1 MTLNSDR
8 GISLGASGGTIE
20 TDSTSTLTYGGIIA
34 DSGAFTK
41 SGAGTL
47 LLSGANTYTGLTT
60 ISAGTLQVTGT
71 LSDSAVINNQG
82 TYDVDNSDTI
92 SRVYD
97 TSGSPG
103 NIELASGVTLT
114 TGDTEN
120 HYIYGVISGDG
131 SITKQG
137 TGWLY
142 LENGNNTFTGGMT
155 YNAGLTLLMDG
166 DGNLGSVPG
175 SFDADYLTFN
185 GGGIWANAS
194 FTINAN
200 RGMTLTGNGFIGSRN
215 GRTLT
220 YGGVITGSGNLTKNY
235 DGTLLLSGTN
245 TYTGSTIIDEGIL
258 SVSSSANLG
267 ATPGSVDADNLILD
281 GGTLRAT
288 NSFTLDDNKGI
299 TINSAS
305 TIQTDDTVTL
315 TYGGVIAGSRGY
327 FKTGNGTLLL
337 SGNNTNTSD
346 AVIDGGTL
354 QVTGSIADAS
364 DIYLRSSSGVYDVD
378 STDTIQSV
386 YGSGSVELASGIT
399 LTAGDSTDFT
409 LSGVMSGAGSFTK
422 AGSGAFTLSAANTYT
437 GDTTISAGTLTV
449 SGTLA
454 DTTDVI
460 NSGTYDVD
468 ATDTIQS
475 LSGSGAVELAS
486 GITLTTGDGGDDT
499 VSGVISGAGSFT
511 KAGAGTLTFSANNTY
526 TGDTTIS
533 AGTLKL
539 TGTLADTTDVI
550 NSGTY
555 DVDTTDTI
563 QSLSGSG
570 AVELASGITLT
581 TGDGGDDT
589 VSGVISGAGAL
600 TKAGSGTLTLSGSN
614 TYTGSTTLSAGL
626 ISISATNNLGAT
638 PGSADADNLI
648 FNGGGLNSTGTFSLA
663 ANKGMTL
670 SSSGTINTDTST
682 TLTYDGIITG
692 SGNFIKDGSG
702 SMVLS
707 ATNTYTGN
715 TTISAGTLE
724 VSGQLGSGSYSGTVA
739 NSGIFSY
746 SSSSNQTLSG
756 VISGSGSLEKSSSS
770 ILTLSATNTYSGDT
784 TISAG
789 TLKMTGTLADTTDV
803 INSGVYDVDAT
814 DTIQSLRGS
823 GSVELANGITLT
835 TGDSGTDA
843 VSGVISGAGS
853 LTKAGSGFLIL
864 SAANTYT
871 GDTTI
876 SAGSLAITGSLADS
890 TDVINSGVY
899 DVDATDTIQ
908 SLRGSGSVELAS
920 GITLTTGD
928 SGDDTISGVISGT
941 GAFTKV
947 GSGTL
952 TFSANN
958 TYTGDTTISAGT
970 LTVSG
975 TLADTTDVINS
986 GTYDVDATDTIQSLS
1001 GSGAVELASGIT
1013 LTTGDGGDDTVSGI
1027 ISGSGS
1033 LTKAGSGT
1041 LTFSANNTY
1050 TGDTTISAGTLKL
1063 TGTLADTTDVIN
1075 SGTYD
1080 VDATDTIQS
1089 LSGSG
1094 AVELASGITLTTGDS
1109 GDDTISGI
1117 VSGDGSLT
1125 KAGSGTLT
1133 LSATNTYTGDT
1144 TISAGT
1150 LTVSGA
1156 LADTTDVINSG
1167 TYDVDVTDTI
1177 QSLSG
1182 SGVVELATG
1191 ITLTT
1196 GDGGDDTVSGVISG
1210 AGSLTKVGAGTLT
1223 FSGNNTYTGDT
1234 TISAGTLTVS
1244 GTLADTT
1251 DVINSGTYDVDAT
1264 DTVQSLSG
1272 SGAVEL
1278 ASGITLTTGDA
1289 GDDTISGVISGA
1301 GSFTKAGSGILT
1313 LSGSNTYTGSTTLS
1327 AGTIL
1332 ISASNNIGATPG
1344 SADADNIIFTGGTL
1358 NTSGTFSLGSNK
1370 GITMTSS
1377 GTINTNSSTTLTY
1390 AGIITGSGSITKAG
1404 AGALILSGDN
1414 TYSGDTTIT
1423 TGTLNVSGTL
1433 SNSTDVINSGI
1444 YDVDAT
1450 DTIQSL
1456 RGSGAVE
1463 LAGGIT
1469 LTTGDSGDDTI
1480 SGVISGA
1487 GALTKAGSGTL
1498 TLSAANTY
1506 TGDTTISA
1514 GKI

>member
-1 MTLNSDR
+1 
-8 GISLGASGGTIE
+8 
-20 TDSTSTLTYGGIIA
+20 
-34 DSGAFTK
+34 
-41 SGAGTL
+41 
-47 LLSGANTYTGLTT
+47 
-60 ISAGTLQVTGT
+60 
-71 LSDSAVINNQG
+71 
-82 TYDVDNSDTI
+82 
-92 SRVYD
+92 
-97 TSGSPG
+97 
-103 NIELASGVTLT
+103 
-114 TGDTEN
+114 
-120 HYIYGVISGDG
+120 
-131 SITKQG
+131 
-137 TGWLY
+137 
-142 LENGNNTFTGGMT
+142 MT

-166 DGNLGSVPG
+166 DGNLGAVPG

-185 GGGIWANAS
+185 GGGIWAS
-194 FTINAN
+194 GSYTINAN

-215 GRTLT
+215 NRTLT

-235 DGTLLLSGTN
+235 GGTLLLSGTN

-315 TYGGVIAGSRGY
+315 TYGGVIAGSFGY

-378 STDTIQSV
+378 STDTIQTV

-663 ANKGMTL
+663 PNKGMTL

-908 SLRGSGSVELAS
+908 SLRGSGSVELAG

-1080 VDATDTIQS
+1080 VDTTDTIQS

-1182 SGVVELATG
+1182 SGVCR
-1191 ITLTT
+1191 
-1196 GDGGDDTVSGVISG
+1196 IS
-1210 AGSLTKVGAGTLT
+1210 
-1223 FSGNNTYTGDT
+1223 YWYY
-1234 TISAGTLTVS
+1234 
-1244 GTLADTT
+1244 
-1251 DVINSGTYDVDAT
+1251 INYW
-1264 DTVQSLSG
+1264 
-1272 SGAVEL
+1272 
-1278 ASGITLTTGDA
+1278 
-1289 GDDTISGVISGA
+1289 
-1301 GSFTKAGSGILT
+1301 
-1313 LSGSNTYTGSTTLS
+1313 
-1327 AGTIL
+1327 
-1332 ISASNNIGATPG
+1332 
-1344 SADADNIIFTGGTL
+1344 
-1358 NTSGTFSLGSNK
+1358 
-1370 GITMTSS
+1370 
-1377 GTINTNSSTTLTY
+1377 
-1390 AGIITGSGSITKAG
+1390 
-1404 AGALILSGDN
+1404 
-1414 TYSGDTTIT
+1414 
-1423 TGTLNVSGTL
+1423 
-1433 SNSTDVINSGI
+1433 
-1444 YDVDAT
+1444 
-1450 DTIQSL
+1450 
-1456 RGSGAVE
+1456 RWRR
-1463 LAGGIT
+1463 
-1469 LTTGDSGDDTI
+1469 
-1480 SGVISGA
+1480 
-1487 GALTKAGSGTL
+1487 
-1498 TLSAANTY
+1498 
-1506 TGDTTISA
+1506 
-1514 GKI
+1514 